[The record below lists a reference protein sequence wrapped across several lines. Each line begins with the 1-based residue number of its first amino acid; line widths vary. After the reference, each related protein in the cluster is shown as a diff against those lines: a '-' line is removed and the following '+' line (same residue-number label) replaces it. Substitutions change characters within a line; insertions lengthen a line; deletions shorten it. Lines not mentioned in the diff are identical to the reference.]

1 MNCIHLRKFFYL
13 LLVVSL
19 VFFGSRCAAPIE
31 EGHTHGD
38 MSPVKTYPKDYIHPI
53 TEINLEK
60 VIQEN
65 RGLKVLVENATTVH
79 DFYRGG
85 VQEKEVGESLI
96 REGKWEEAQIHF
108 EKSDQFLKVVL
119 KYLSEDEAYRN
130 IYGDQVVIFLPNL
143 LVADNYLKLITVYKK
158 TGKDDQV
165 IEAGRY
171 GVDYLARSLKNVK
184 TEWAFQIQKGFEEE
198 LPKK

>member
-1 MNCIHLRKFFYL
+1 MNCIHLKKVFCL
-13 LLVVSL
+13 LLVVGFGFL
-19 VFFGSRCAAPIE
+19 GSRCAATRE
-31 EGHTHGD
+31 EGHAHGD
-38 MSPVKTYPKDYIHPI
+38 MTPVKTYPKDYIHPI

-65 RGLKVLVENATTVH
+65 RGLKVLVENATAVH

-85 VQEKEVGESLI
+85 VQEKEEGESLI
-96 REGKWEEAQIHF
+96 REGKWEEAQNHL
-108 EKSDQFLKVVL
+108 EKSSQFLKVVL

-158 TGKDDQV
+158 MGKEDQV
-165 IEAGRY
+165 IEAERY
-171 GVDYLARSLKNVK
+171 GVEYLSRSLKNVK
-184 TEWAFQIQKGFEEE
+184 TEWAFRIQKGFEEA